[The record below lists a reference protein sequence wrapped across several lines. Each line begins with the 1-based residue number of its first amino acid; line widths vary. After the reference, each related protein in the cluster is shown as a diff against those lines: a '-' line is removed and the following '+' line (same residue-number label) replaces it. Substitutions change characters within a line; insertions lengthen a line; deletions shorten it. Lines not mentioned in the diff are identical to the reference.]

1 MKAEIYVKVYVLM
14 AIFIFNII
22 LVAFNSILINLM
34 SCLCV
39 YLCLILAVSVL
50 HVQWYHSYKN

>member
-50 HVQWYHSYKN
+50 HVQWYHSNKN